1 LEFELPILGGLR
13 IRDVQREAPSWLS
26 SGTVLIAT
34 AFLAACTALPSAGP
48 TATEIIDNENTS
60 GEDPVSGYVIVD
72 IDGRVVSV
80 LNTRPKTSLFS
91 MFRTGKK
98 APDVRLGVGDSISV
112 TIWEAGA
119 GGLFSTA
126 SLDKTTPGSR
136 TATLPV
142 QEIAQ
147 DGTIQI
153 PYAGRLKV
161 AGLRP
166 AQVEALIV
174 KELKGKAIEPQA
186 VVTLAKSRSATV
198 TVTGE
203 VTNGMLA
210 PVSVSGDRILDV
222 IATAGGIKAPA
233 YETFVSLT
241 RGETTATVAFNSILA
256 DARENV
262 YLRPGDVLTV
272 IKQPQFFTVFG
283 GAGRNELVP
292 FDAAGITLEQALA
305 RAGGLLDHRADA
317 NGVFLLRFE
326 SAAIAGKLRPD
337 RKDQIVTPVLPI
349 VYRLSLRD
357 MNSYFLA
364 RSFQVRDKDIL
375 YISNAPMTEVQ
386 KFLSV
391 IGSVTAPVISGA
403 AVYGAVRR

>member
-1 LEFELPILGGLR
+1 MPILWGLR
-13 IRDVQREAPSWLS
+13 IRDVQKAPSWLS
-26 SGTVLIAT
+26 RGTALIAT

-48 TATEIIDNENTS
+48 TSTEIVDNENTS
-60 GEDPVSGYVIVD
+60 SEDPVSGYVIVD

-283 GAGRNELVP
+283 GASRNELVP

-326 SAAIAGKLRPD
+326 SAAIAAKLRPD
-337 RKDQIVTPVLPI
+337 RKDQIVTPVVPI

>member
-1 LEFELPILGGLR
+1 MYKGL
-13 IRDVQREAPSWLS
+13 V
-26 SGTVLIAT
+26 GTLKVRGTLRHPAKSMKR
-34 AFLAACTALPSAGP
+34 AGALLAVFGITGLAGCSALPSAGP
-48 TATEIIDNENTS
+48 TATEIVQNETPANT
-60 GEDPVSGYVIVD
+60 PTLTGYMVVD
-72 IDGRVVSV
+72 IDGHVVSV
-80 LNTRPKTSLFS
+80 LSRRPKSSLFS
-91 MFRTGKK
+91 MFKSGKK
-98 APDVRLGVGDSISV
+98 PPDVRLGVGDSISV

-126 SLDKTTPGSR
+126 SLDKTSPGSR

-174 KELKGKAIEPQA
+174 KDLQGKAIEPQA
-186 VVTLAKSRSATV
+186 VVTLAKTRSATV
-198 TVTGE
+198 TITGE

-210 PVSVSGDRILDV
+210 PVSVVGDRVLDV
-222 IATAGGIKAPA
+222 VATAGGIKAPA

-241 RGETTATVAFNSILA
+241 RGQTTATVAFNAILA

-262 YLRPGDVLTV
+262 YVRPGDVLTV
-272 IKQPQFFTVFG
+272 IKQPQRFTVFG
-283 GAGRNELVP
+283 GTGRNELVP
-292 FDAAGITLEQALA
+292 FDAAGITLEEALA
-305 RAGGLLDHRADA
+305 RAGGLQDFRADA

-326 SAAIAGKLRPD
+326 PAAVATQLEPS
-337 RKDQIVTPVLPI
+337 RKDQIVTPIVPV
-349 VYRLSLRD
+349 VYRLALRD
-357 MNSYFLA
+357 ANSYFLA
-364 RSFQVRDKDIL
+364 RSFQMRDKDII
-375 YISNAPMTEVQ
+375 YVANAPMTEVQ

-391 IGSVTAPVISGA
+391 IGSVTAPVVSGA
-403 AVYGAVRR
+403 AVYSIAK

>member
-1 LEFELPILGGLR
+1 LRILGGQQGEAGLLATLPR
-13 IRDVQREAPSWLS
+13 IIRAAALGAAAS
-26 SGTVLIAT
+26 
-34 AFLAACTALPSAGP
+34 LAGCTALPSAGP
-48 TATEIIDNENTS
+48 TATEIVDNENKS
-60 GEDPVSGYVIVD
+60 SEDPVSSYMVVD
-72 IDGRVVSV
+72 IDGHVVSV

-91 MFRTGKK
+91 MFRSGKR
-98 APDVRLGVGDSISV
+98 APDVRLGVGDSLSV

-174 KELKGKAIEPQA
+174 MELKGKAIEPQA

-210 PVSVSGDRILDV
+210 PVSVSGDRVLDV

-233 YETFVSLT
+233 FETFVSLT
-241 RGETTATVAFNSILA
+241 RGTKTATVAFNAILA

-262 YLRPGDVLTV
+262 YLQPGDVLTV

-283 GAGRNELVP
+283 GAERNELVP

-326 SAAIAGKLRPD
+326 PAAIAARLRPD
-337 RKDQIVTPVLPI
+337 RKDQIVTPVVPI
-349 VYRLSLRD
+349 VYRLGLRD
-357 MNSYFLA
+357 MNAYFLA
-364 RSFQVRDKDIL
+364 RSFQVRDKDIV